1 MEKDTRSVLTG
12 CMVIGALLII
22 WSFFLPHGKSPAQKN
37 IIVIA
42 TVHKLTDTNG
52 HVKVDVDYNYQ
63 GKVLNNSFTAA
74 NADSL
79 KPNGKI
85 RLLVAPQNPDK
96 QIKYIGIAQ

>member
-22 WSFFLPHGKSPAQKN
+22 WSFFLPHGKSPVQKN
-37 IIVIA
+37 VIVIA
-42 TVHKLTDTNG
+42 TVHKLTDTNS
-52 HVKVDVDYNYQ
+52 HVKVDVEYNYQ
-63 GKVLNNSFTAA
+63 GKVLNNSFNAP

-85 RLLVAPQNPDK
+85 RLLVPSESPDK
-96 QIKYIGIAQ
+96 QIKYIGIAK